1 MTPEFCPHKCLSTLL
16 AAFLFFVFCQLSI
29 ALARNPGWT
38 QKAEHSTG
46 KLKRTIY
53 FQTDRRLL
61 EHRRHHR
68 RLQEWFLEVNNSCE
82 APEVQTGA
90 KGLSRYESIIIWHQS
105 EVGVSLYSTSAEYI
119 NVGLSQSCL

>member
-1 MTPEFCPHKCLSTLL
+1 MSVYAPSCIFFC
-16 AAFLFFVFCQLSI
+16 VFYQLYI
-29 ALARNPGWT
+29 AVARNPGWT

-46 KLKRTIY
+46 KLKRMIY

-61 EHRRHHR
+61 GHRGHHR
-68 RLQEWFLEVNNSCE
+68 RLQEWFLEVNNPCE

-105 EVGVSLYSTSAEYI
+105 EVGVSVYSTSAEYI